1 MALEAFFYRNCV
13 LVHAFTA
20 FIHSATLDRAMNVS
34 GNCMAGQVASVR
46 ALHSEGGGFYARRL
60 KTF

>member
-1 MALEAFFYRNCV
+1 MMLEAFFYRNCV
-13 LVHAFTA
+13 LAHALTA
-20 FIHSATLDRAMNVS
+20 FIHYAILDRAMNVS